1 MPKAL
6 TKEEFIEKANKK
18 YNFKFDYS
26 KVEFVNRN
34 TPVTIICPE
43 HGEFKASPGQHLY
56 VKNKT
61 GCSKC
66 GAKLGASHTKL
77 TTEEF
82 VLKSKEVH
90 GDKYDYSLVEYTKAK
105 DKVKIICPMHGE
117 FLQDAYSHTHGAGCP
132 SCKAQLR
139 KRNKIMTKEEFLNKA
154 YEKYGNNYDFSL
166 MNYIDG
172 ATPITI
178 RCKKHNHIFTR
189 LPSRFLQRQACPICG
204 KERQGKNFLYDTETF
219 IKKAKVIHGDKYD
232 YSNTQ
237 YNGCEET
244 ITYIC
249 PIHGEITQNA
259 AAHLQGQGCRFCNGN
274 LPLSNEEFEAKAKEI
289 HGDKYDY
296 SKVNYVNSHTNV
308 EIICK
313 THQKSFFQMPY
324 KHLLEKQGCPM
335 CSDSKLEEGVN
346 SLLTTLGINFIR
358 QQKFTEL
365 GDLRYDFCLPDY
377 KILIECQGIQ
387 HTENNPFFHTNES
400 DFQYQLERDY
410 KKYKFA
416 VDNQYTMLY
425 LFDVIEILL
434 DKPEFNGIYE
444 NKEHIFN
451 SFNGLE
457 NWLKN
462 IKNNKQ
468 ALYN

>member
-34 TPVTIICPE
+34 IPVTIICPE
-43 HGEFKASPGQHLY
+43 HGEFTSIPAQHLHA
-56 VKNKT
+56 KNKT

-66 GAKLGASHTKL
+66 GAKLSASNTKL

-82 VLKSKEVH
+82 IRKSKEVH

-105 DKVKIICPMHGE
+105 DNVKIICPIHGVFTQSAYNHMHG
-117 FLQDAYSHTHGAGCP
+117 SGCP
-132 SCKAQLR
+132 SCKGQLR
-139 KRNKIMTKEEFLNKA
+139 KENKAMTKDCFLKKA
-154 YEKYGNNYDFSL
+154 HEKYGDNYDFSL

-189 LPSRFLQRQACPICG
+189 LPSQFLQRLGCPICG
-204 KERQGKNFLYDTETF
+204 RERQISTFQYTQEEF
-219 IKKAKVIHGDKYD
+219 IKKITEIHGGIYD
-232 YSNTQ
+232 YSITKYTNTKA
-237 YNGCEET
+237 N
-244 ITYIC
+244 IKYIC
-249 PIHGEITQNA
+249 PIHGIITQNA
-259 AAHLQGQGCRFCNGN
+259 GAHLQGKGCRFCNGN
-274 LPLSNEEFEAKAKEI
+274 LPLSNDEFKAKAKEI

-324 KHLLEKQGCPM
+324 KHLLEKQGCPI

-346 SLLTTLGINFIR
+346 DLLTKLGINFIR

-365 GDLRYDFCLPDY
+365 GDLKYDFFLPDY
-377 KILIECQGIQ
+377 KVLIECQGEQ
-387 HTENNPFFHTNES
+387 HIEDIPFFHQGQKT
-400 DFQYQLERDY
+400 FQYQLERDY
-410 KKYKFA
+410 KKYQFA

-425 LFDVIEILL
+425 IFDDIELLL

-468 ALYN
+468 VLYD